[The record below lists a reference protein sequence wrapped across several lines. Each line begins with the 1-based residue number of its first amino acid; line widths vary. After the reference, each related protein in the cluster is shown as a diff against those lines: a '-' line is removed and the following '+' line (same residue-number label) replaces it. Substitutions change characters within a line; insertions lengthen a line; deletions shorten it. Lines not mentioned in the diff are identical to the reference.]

1 MDNGLRTLIVS
12 GYLRLVSLDVEAR
25 SMHLMLHYFEA
36 QSWELDEVDKESTYE
51 CLKELIH
58 EPVFNVIFE
67 RYTDPSARTKADGSS
82 LYKCVSR

>member
-1 MDNGLRTLIVS
+1 MPFS

-25 SMHLMLHYFEA
+25 SINLMLDYFVE

-58 EPVFNVIFE
+58 EPVFNAIFE
-67 RYTDPSARTKADGSS
+67 KYTSPSTRTKADGSL
-82 LYKCVSR
+82 LYKCVY